1 MGIKSQNSH
10 PKLVLNDS
18 FKMKDWMCYVTNSDL
33 SVNSLLFDFRE
44 EMEMGWI

>member
-10 PKLVLNDS
+10 PELVLNDN
-18 FKMKDWMCYVTNSDL
+18 FKMKDSMCHVTNL
-33 SVNSLLFDFRE
+33 SLFVNYLLFDFRE